1 MDETYIHSL
10 QQEIAQ
16 KDKDLQALRSELKN
30 EDSMPAEVVKT
41 ALVPEVPTYIK
52 NIDSLAQASES
63 ESVRLAANKLLVEWA
78 LTDKLITGSDGADEE
93 FKKLLKQLT
102 TKTKD

>member
-30 EDSMPAEVVKT
+30 EELVPADVVKT
-41 ALVPEVPTYIK
+41 ALVPEVPEYIK
-52 NIDSLAQASES
+52 NIDALAHASES